1 MAAAAE
7 QAAQLGKT
15 PISKDLD
22 ENISLLEEKMSLK
35 ENFDVILRQMTIG
48 GVRMALLFIDGLT
61 NDQIVT
67 LILSSLV
74 DIKRGELTLRAL
86 EKLVRQHLPY
96 TEVETVEYL
105 EDVISKVLMGPQV
118 FLVDGQD
125 GAVLIDS

>member
-7 QAAQLGKT
+7 QAAQLEKT